1 MRYVSVIVQMPKRN
15 IARRTKQAS
24 ENARFMVVICMKTLT
39 PASTFD
45 WLRYLLADSTK
56 TFLPVVGGVV
66 LTSIDM
72 LHYSVT
78 LIMGETETLAT
89 SHPAAVPY
97 LTNPCGSLDAYL

>member
-1 MRYVSVIVQMPKRN
+1 MPKRN

-78 LIMGETETLAT
+78 LIVGETETLAT

-97 LTNPCGSLDAYL
+97 LTNPCGPLDAYL

>member
-1 MRYVSVIVQMPKRN
+1 MSKRN
-15 IARRTKQAS
+15 IAGRTEQAS
-24 ENARFMVVICMKTLT
+24 ENARYMIVVSMKTLT
-39 PASTFD
+39 PASTLD
-45 WLRYLLADSTK
+45 WLRHLLADSTK

-78 LIMGETETLAT
+78 LIVGETETLAT

-97 LTNPCGSLDAYL
+97 LTNPCGSFDAYL